1 MSVSTCGHALL
12 VFFAGLDS
20 GLCQRSLH
28 GVPFAGIG
36 SVRPLRSA
44 SPSSFSSPLST
55 VLNGSVSEIEGET
68 ATNSTSLNSTAD
80 AVDSVATNSS
90 WSSETDV
97 SGSIWAN
104 SSSSSSSSSVV
115 YALELISTN
124 TSAAV
129 GDTVLSNSSGVFT
142 NVSAVEKELVETLE
156 VDEQVT
162 VLGEVQLGEL
172 LCDSLV
178 QAEDAPLLQFAL
190 SANETIIA
198 NQTSY
203 TVVSGETFT
212 GGVGRRIWNGVVIDP
227 APDADEA
234 FPRGV
239 SMTWGEVCDIETFS
253 LKVSKHTVE
262 GNTSAVK
269 SVPCGLSSAAVCL
282 VEVAFDFLPGK
293 EPLRVGVN
301 STSQSTGVRRRLG
314 DGILGGG
321 SRDRHQQRQALG
333 WGWFSGGGG
342 GDRRRK
348 LQSDPVEVSICV

>member
-1 MSVSTCGHALL
+1 MSCAMSISTCGHALL
-12 VFFAGLDS
+12 VFFAGMDS

-44 SPSSFSSPLST
+44 SLSSFSTPMST

-80 AVDSVATNSS
+80 AVDSIATNSS

-97 SGSIWAN
+97 SVPVGAN

-115 YALELISTN
+115 YGLELISTN

-129 GDTVLSNSSGVFT
+129 GDTVLSNSSGAFT

-162 VLGEVQLGEL
+162 GDFACMWTISRCSGNNLCATTVQGKRRTVAYHVEHPNLVSPVDDEITNRSVLGEVQLGEL
-172 LCDSLV
+172 LCDGLV

-190 SANETIIA
+190 SANE
-198 NQTSY
+198 
-203 TVVSGETFT
+203 
-212 GGVGRRIWNGVVIDP
+212 IWNGVVIDP

-239 SMTWGEVCDIETFS
+239 SMTWGEVCDIEGQQESTLQQNSFRS
-253 LKVSKHTVE
+253 
-262 GNTSAVK
+262 
-269 SVPCGLSSAAVCL
+269 
-282 VEVAFDFLPGK
+282 
-293 EPLRVGVN
+293 PLDAG
-301 STSQSTGVRRRLG
+301 
-314 DGILGGG
+314 
-321 SRDRHQQRQALG
+321 
-333 WGWFSGGGG
+333 
-342 GDRRRK
+342 
-348 LQSDPVEVSICV
+348 